1 MNEVYKNIR
10 GTRYYISNLGN
21 IKSTGWEQIIPVNG
35 VPHKIYHE
43 GKTLTPVLKKT
54 GYAKVTL
61 HINKKQIT
69 ANVHRLVAE
78 TFIPNPENK
87 PYINHINGIKS
98 DNRVEN
104 LEWCTAKENTS
115 HWRNV
120 LGVKKLNGE
129 HGRKCKQV
137 IQKDS
142 LTGRQINIYNG
153 IGEAE
158 RKTGICQQ
166 GISSCC
172 LGKYKTSGGYAWQY
186 KLTNVKD

>member
-1 MNEVYKNIR
+1 MNEIYKNMPD
-10 GTRYYISNLGN
+10 TRYYISNLGN
-21 IKSTGWEQIIPVNG
+21 IKSDKWAQSLFVNG
-35 VPHKIYHE
+35 KLCKVYHE
-43 GKTLTPVLKKT
+43 EKILKPTKTQA
-54 GYAKVTL
+54 GYLKVTL
-61 HINKKQIT
+61 HVNKNKKT
-69 ANVHRLVAE
+69 FMVHRLVAE

-104 LEWCTAKENTS
+104 LEWCTAKENTA

-129 HGRKCKQV
+129 RGRKCKQV

-142 LTGRQINIYNG
+142 LTGRQINVYNG

-166 GISSCC
+166 GISQCC
-172 LGKYKTSGGYAWQY
+172 HGKYKTSGGYVWQY
-186 KLTNVKD
+186 KLTSKKD